1 MADERNNKVNVS
13 SDKQL
18 TTEYVRHKRL
28 IYVSRFLFL
37 MYMIT
42 AIYFLLF
49 SESMGRNA
57 NREYRYNLELFKEIK
72 RFWMLCK
79 SDQMWVGILNLFGNI
94 VCFIPFG
101 IFVPII
107 TEHKKNTFQVTWAA
121 FVFSGMVEISQLLF
135 KVGIFDVD
143 DILLN
148 TIGGLLGY
156 IIYKTFAF
164 IKDLYKS
171 ASKERYKE

>member
-57 NREYRYNLELFKEIK
+57 NREYRYNLELFKEIN
-72 RFWMLCK
+72 RFIEYRHELGGFA
-79 SDQMWVGILNLFGNI
+79 VFANLFGNI
-94 VCFIPFG
+94 L
-101 IFVPII
+101 IFVPFGFFLPMGSRRRSFLG
-107 TEHKKNTFQVTWAA
+107 TTWNSFLLSLGVEVFQ
-121 FVFSGMVEISQLLF
+121 LF
-135 KVGIFDVD
+135 TKVGSFDVD
-143 DILLN
+143 DLLLN
-148 TIGGLLGY
+148 TLGGILGY
-156 IIYKTFAF
+156 LLFVFCNAVRRRYFA
-164 IKDLYKS
+164 KKR
-171 ASKERYKE
+171 K